1 MKMKVA
7 PATLLLIVGL
17 VSHVAADFN
26 METVTLA
33 VANLDEAS
41 FPCTY
46 LMEYLKTR
54 QLKI

>member
-1 MKMKVA
+1 MKVA
-7 PATLLLIVGL
+7 FPTLLLTVVL
-17 VSHVAADFN
+17 VNRVAADFN

-33 VANLDEAS
+33 VAKLDEVS

-46 LMEYLKTR
+46 LMEYSKNR

>member
-7 PATLLLIVGL
+7 FPTLLLTVVL
-17 VSHVAADFN
+17 VNRVAADFN

-33 VANLDEAS
+33 VAKLDEVS

-46 LMEYLKTR
+46 LMEYSKNR
-54 QLKI
+54 QLEI